1 MSGSLEDDIAAGES
15 VCLEF
20 KRSLPRDPMKYLNTA
35 VAFANTEGG
44 RILMGVL
51 DDGTVIGTKDPEADI
66 GRMLKVIRTRC
77 KPKVKARG
85 YVEEVHGLK
94 VAVVEISPGTDRPY
108 GIRRGGDTPLIYE
121 RIGSSSVNTTG
132 RFAKA
137 PDVVRPWNAIASPI
151 RITPPSSPEDAV
163 EAIRAL
169 MGRDIGVT
177 ADDLG
182 RIGLLAQTEEGPVP
196 TAD

>member
-108 GIRRGGDTPLIYE
+108 GIRRGGDTPLIFE

-132 RFAKA
+132 RFVKA

-169 MGRDIGVT
+169 MGRDLGVI